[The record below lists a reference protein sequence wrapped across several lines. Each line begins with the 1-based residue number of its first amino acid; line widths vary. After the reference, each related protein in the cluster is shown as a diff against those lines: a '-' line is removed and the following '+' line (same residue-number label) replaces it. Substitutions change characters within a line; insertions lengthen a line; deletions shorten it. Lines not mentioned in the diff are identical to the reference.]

1 MIDMTKHLLTK
12 SNFILGGECLFKL
25 KYYKEKYPSAADEN
39 EMLKFFAEGGFM
51 VEAIAHA
58 VMTRNPD
65 VEFEKTLNVGRY
77 SARLDAFEQ
86 FADHIVL
93 TEIKARSVIDS
104 GIDQFLTKRTREVTG
119 DWLPYMYDIT
129 FQVMVTEAMFPGVLV
144 VPQLCVVNK
153 NKPCG
158 IDGVYANI
166 DLIADDESRDFSL
179 PRAVYTGDLEALR
192 ADHFLE
198 FINVRECVDLLM
210 PEVKELAAEML
221 DFLDGK
227 MRRVEPQLGL
237 QPCKS
242 CEYRD
247 ADQTKDGF
255 SECWGKTPP
264 RGAHIIDLYSA
275 GNGTGELKAE
285 IADRIDNRKLQL
297 TDIPDSVLELGG
309 ARGQTRRN
317 QVAAARTGTEIV
329 TDNMASDLAELTYP
343 LHFIDFET
351 SSIPVPYLAG
361 MKPFEMVAFQ
371 FSCHTIASQ
380 DSTELIHHEW
390 LNLQDTYP
398 NAEFMKELRKAIG
411 HEGTVLI
418 WSNHEVNTLR
428 QIRRQLRERGLFSSE
443 LDQWAETLIGPTPG
457 VGEEDKA
464 KGARVV
470 DLLKISEANYCHPS
484 MKGSHSIKKVLD
496 AIWSDAPHLW
506 KDSWFSSYYMMNTS
520 GQVIDPYRTLS
531 LASPEMDLT
540 EFDSEETD
548 AVSDG
553 VAAMRAY
560 QDMLFGM
567 HRNDPVIRDRMR
579 GSLLR
584 YCGLDTAAMVI
595 IWKHWT
601 KITSKQS

>member
-1 MIDMTKHLLTK
+1 MTKQILTK
-12 SNFILGGECLFKL
+12 SNFILGSECLFKL
-25 KYYKEKYPSAADEN
+25 KYYKEKYPSTTDEN

-58 VMTRNPD
+58 VMSRNPN
-65 VEFEKTLNVGRY
+65 VEFEKTINVGRY

-104 GIDQFLTKRTREVTG
+104 GIDQFLTKKTREVTG
-119 DWLPYMYDIT
+119 ALLPYMCDIT
-129 FQVMVTEAMFPGVLV
+129 FQVMVTEAMFPGVPV

-153 NKPCG
+153 NKPSS
-158 IDGVYANI
+158 IDGIYANI
-166 DLIADDESRDFSL
+166 DLIADDGSRDFSL

-210 PEVKELAAEML
+210 PEVMELAVEML

-227 MRRVEPQLGL
+227 MRRVKPQLGL

-317 QVAAARTGTEIV
+317 QVAAARAGTEIV

-371 FSCHTIASQ
+371 FSCHTIASP
-380 DSTELIHHEW
+380 DSTELIHREW
-390 LNLQDTYP
+390 LNLKDVYP
-398 NAEFMKELRKAIG
+398 NAEFMRELRNAIG
-411 HEGTVLI
+411 DEGTVLI
-418 WSNHEVNTLR
+418 WSGHEVNTLR
-428 QIRRQLRERGLFSSE
+428 QIRRQLCERGLFSSE

-457 VGEEDKA
+457 VGEEDKIV
-464 KGARVV
+464 GARVV
-470 DLLKISEANYCHPS
+470 DLLKISLANYCHPL

-506 KDSWFSSYYMMNTS
+506 NDSWFSNYYMLDANR
-520 GQVIDPYRTLS
+520 QVIDPYKTLS
-531 LASPEMDLT
+531 LASSDTDLA
-540 EFDSEETD
+540 ESDSEETD

-567 HRNDPVIRDRMR
+567 HKNDPVIRDRMR
-579 GSLLR
+579 DSLLR

-595 IWKHWT
+595 IWKHWKKIST
-601 KITSKQS
+601 K

>member
-1 MIDMTKHLLTK
+1 MTKQLLTK

-25 KYYKEKYPSAADEN
+25 KYYKEKYPSTTDEN

-51 VEAIAHA
+51 VEAIAHS
-58 VMTRNPD
+58 VMSHNPN
-65 VEFEKTLNVGRY
+65 VEFEKTINVGRY

-93 TEIKARSVIDS
+93 TEIKARSVVDS
-104 GIDQFLTKRTREVTG
+104 GIDQFLTKRTREVNS
-119 DWLPYMYDIT
+119 DWLPYMCDIT
-129 FQVMVTEAMFPGVLV
+129 FQVMVTEAMFPGVPV

-153 NKPCG
+153 NKPSS
-158 IDGVYANI
+158 IDGIYANI
-166 DLIADDESRDFSL
+166 DLIADDGSRDFSL
-179 PRAVYTGDLEALR
+179 PRAVYTGDLHALR

-227 MRRVEPQLGL
+227 LRHVKPQLGL

-264 RGAHIIDLYSA
+264 RGAHLIDLSRA
-275 GNGTGELKAE
+275 GNGSRELKAE
-285 IADRIDNRKLQL
+285 IADRIDKGKLQL
-297 TDIPDSVLELGG
+297 SDIPDSFLELGG
-309 ARGQTRRN
+309 VHGQTRRN
-317 QVAAARTGTEIV
+317 QVAAVRAGTEIV
-329 TDNMASDLAELTYP
+329 TDNMASALAELTFP

-351 SSIPVPYLAG
+351 SSIPVPYLPG
-361 MKPFEMVAFQ
+361 MKPYEMVAFQ
-371 FSCHTIASQ
+371 FSCHTIASP
-380 DSTELIHHEW
+380 DSTELMHREW
-390 LNLQDTYP
+390 LNLKDIYP
-398 NAEFMKELRKAIG
+398 NAEFMRELQDAIG
-411 HEGTVLI
+411 NEGTVLI

-428 QIRRQLRERGLFSSE
+428 QIRRQLCERDLFSSE
-443 LDQWAETLIGPTPG
+443 LDQWAETLIGPTPS
-457 VGEEDKA
+457 VGEEDKVV
-464 KGARVV
+464 GARVV
-470 DLLKISEANYCHPS
+470 DLLKISEANYCHPL

-506 KDSWFSSYYMMNTS
+506 NDGWFSSYYMLDAN
-520 GQVIDPYRTLS
+520 GQAIDPYRTLS
-531 LASPEMDLT
+531 LASPGMGLT
-540 EFDSEETD
+540 ESDSEDID

-567 HRNDPVIRDRMR
+567 HKDDPVIRDRMR
-579 GSLLR
+579 DSLLR

-595 IWKHWT
+595 IWKHWKKIST
-601 KITSKQS
+601 K